1 MADLEL
7 DLQFVTDKD
16 LETTIDVSRQLIEQL
31 KADFSIR
38 SATVAMTLGGA
49 TIETSLGTAVISL
62 LVVKTRYVLERGLE
76 VSDILLC
83 SSNES
88 VTKQV
93 SGYFTETI
101 REATR
106 ERADLDSLKM
116 LISHTLE
123 EIASMSFGINESA
136 GNSINIYDML
146 QLMRSNE
153 RVAEL
158 LTTSLKQGGSKVD
171 YYEGNKIIKDNTRA
185 LLEEL
190 VESPDYNCYK
200 NLLSAISV
208 GQFQQVFCNVGWK
221 PEATSSA
228 IYPHCVDTNLFLG
241 FRDEMDYFV
250 SAMGARKALITN
262 AMQVRKAGYMS
273 RKLLLL
279 VLNQSLSEQDDCRSD
294 DYVTFVV
301 ESEDALKRLNG
312 RYRKV
317 GKKLEVIDSRD
328 KSLIGK
334 TISLRTPMT
343 CRAEDGICKTCYG
356 DLHHVNPFHIGVSG
370 VLSLTEQ
377 LTQMLLSSKHL
388 LQINPEKVELPK
400 AMVPY
405 FDVDGALLVSKK
417 HFKVNIQKIDVSDED
432 EDELYTARVTIM
444 DGDRCVDVE
453 FEEGKELFIEVA
465 DAVSANKPDN
475 VVDIPPD
482 TQVFRLNVEN
492 SELSTPLKKIIKL
505 LESETNLNSVDEDG
519 AECANYHI
527 ILPHFLD
534 LLAKSNIRASSVTIE
549 LILRELLRDK
559 SNVQRRPKNFK
570 DISGVKFLKLTN
582 ALVHYPSAAIT
593 LAFERLNYVVE
604 NNLFHKDQESIIDG
618 LF

>member
-7 DLQFVTDKD
+7 DLQFVLEKD
-16 LETTIDVSRQLIEQL
+16 LETTISVSHQLVDQL
-31 KADFSIR
+31 KGDFSLR
-38 SATVAMTLGGA
+38 SATVVMTLGKA
-49 TIETSLGTAVISL
+49 TIEATVGMAVIAL
-62 LVVKTRYVLERGLE
+62 LVVKTRYVLERELK
-76 VSDILLC
+76 VADILLC
-83 SSNES
+83 SPNES

-93 SGYFTETI
+93 SGYFTQTI

-106 ERADLDSLKM
+106 ERADLGNLKT

-123 EIASMSFGINESA
+123 EIANMSFGINESA

-146 QLMRSNE
+146 QLMRSND
-153 RVAEL
+153 RVAKL
-158 LTTSLKQGGSKVD
+158 LTTSFKQSGNKVD

-190 VESPDYNCYK
+190 VTSPDYNCYK
-200 NLLSAISV
+200 NLLSAISI

-221 PEATSSA
+221 PEVTSSE
-228 IYPHCVDTNLFLG
+228 IYPHCVDTNLFFG

-262 AMQVRKAGYMS
+262 AIQVSKAGYMS

-279 VLNQSLSEQDDCRSD
+279 ILNQSLSKQDDCDSD

-317 GKKLEVIDSRD
+317 GKKLEVIDSCD
-328 KSLIGK
+328 KALIGK

-356 DLHHVNPFHIGVSG
+356 DLHRVNPFHISVIG

-432 EDELYTARVTIM
+432 ELCTARVTIM
-444 DGDRCVDVE
+444 DGDRCIDVE
-453 FEEGKELFIEVA
+453 FEEGKELFIEVV
-465 DAVSANKPDN
+465 DGVSANKSDN
-475 VVDIPPD
+475 VIDVLPD
-482 TQVFRLNVEN
+482 TQIFRLNVEN

-519 AECANYHI
+519 AEYANYHI

-559 SNVQRRPKNFK
+559 SNVQCRPKNFK
-570 DISGVKFLKLTN
+570 DISSIKFLKLTN

>member
-1 MADLEL
+1 MAELEL
-7 DLQFVTDKD
+7 DLQFVLEKD
-16 LETTIDVSRQLIEQL
+16 LETTISVSHQLVDQL
-31 KADFSIR
+31 KGDFSLR
-38 SATVAMTLGGA
+38 SATVVMTLGKAMVEA
-49 TIETSLGTAVISL
+49 TIGMAVIAL
-62 LVVKTRYVLERGLE
+62 LVVKTRYILERELE
-76 VSDILLC
+76 VADILLC
-83 SSNES
+83 SPNES

-93 SGYFTETI
+93 SGYFTQTI

-106 ERADLDSLKM
+106 ERADLNSLKT
-116 LISHTLE
+116 LISRTLE

-146 QLMRSNE
+146 QLMRSND
-153 RVAEL
+153 RVAKL
-158 LTTSLKQGGSKVD
+158 LTTSFKQSGNKVD

-190 VESPDYNCYK
+190 VTSPDYNCYK

-208 GQFQQVFCNVGWK
+208 GQFQQVFCSIGWK
-221 PEATSSA
+221 PEVTSSE
-228 IYPHCVDTNLFLG
+228 IYPHCVDTNLFFG

-262 AMQVRKAGYMS
+262 AMQVSKAGYMS

-279 VLNQSLSEQDDCRSD
+279 ILNQNLSEQDDCGSD

-317 GKKLEVIDSRD
+317 GKKLEVIDNYD
-328 KSLIGK
+328 KTLIGK
-334 TISLRTPMT
+334 TINLRTPMT

-356 DLHHVNPFHIGVSG
+356 DLYHVNPFHISVSG

-405 FDVDGALLVSKK
+405 FDIDGALLVSKK
-417 HFKVNIQKIDVSDED
+417 HFKINIQKIDVSDED
-432 EDELYTARVTIM
+432 ELCTAHITIM
-444 DGDRCVDVE
+444 DGDRCIDVE
-453 FEEGKELFIEVA
+453 FEEGKELFIEMT
-465 DAVSANKPDN
+465 DGVSANKSDN
-475 VVDIPPD
+475 VIDVPPD
-482 TQVFRLNVEN
+482 TQIFRLNVEN

-519 AECANYHI
+519 AEYANYHI

-570 DISGVKFLKLTN
+570 DTSSVKFLKLTN

>member
-1 MADLEL
+1 MEEL
-7 DLQFVTDKD
+7 DLSFVLEKD
-16 LETTIDVSRQLIEQL
+16 LETTIDYTGQVIDLL
-31 KADFSIR
+31 KQDFSNR
-38 SATVAMTLGGA
+38 SVPVALELGGERV
-49 TIETSLGTAVISL
+49 ETNFGTAIIGL
-62 LVVKTRYVLERGLE
+62 LLVKTRYILDRDLGM
-76 VSDILLC
+76 SDVLLC
-83 SSNES
+83 SANDS
-88 VTKQV
+88 VTKKV
-93 SGYFTETI
+93 SSYLTDTI
-101 REATR
+101 REATAQ
-106 ERADLDSLKM
+106 RADLESLKA
-116 LISHTLE
+116 LIAHTLE
-123 EIASMSFGINESA
+123 EIADMSFEINQSA

-146 QLMRSNE
+146 MLMKGND

-158 LTTSLKQGGSKVD
+158 ICTTLKADGAKVD
-171 YYEGNKIIKDNTRA
+171 YYEGNKTIKDNTRA
-185 LLEEL
+185 LLEEI
-190 VESPDYNCYK
+190 VSTPEYNCYK

-208 GQFQQVFCNVGWK
+208 GQFQQVFCNIGWK
-221 PEATSSA
+221 PEVTSSA

-279 VLNQSLSEQDDCRSD
+279 VLNQKLSEQDDCGSD

-317 GKKLEVIDSRD
+317 GKKIEVIDSRD
-328 KSLIGK
+328 KSLVGK

-343 CRAEDGICKTCYG
+343 CRAHDGICKTCYG

-400 AMVPY
+400 VMHEY
-405 FDVDGALLVSKK
+405 FDVDGALLVTKK
-417 HFKVNIQKIDVSDED
+417 HFKINVQQVDVSD
-432 EDELYTARVTIM
+432 EDELYTARITIM
-444 DGDRCVDVE
+444 DGDRNIDLE
-453 FEEGKELFIEVA
+453 FAEGKELFIEA
-465 DAVSANKPDN
+465 IDGVSANKSDN
-475 VVDIPPD
+475 VIDVLAD
-482 TQVFRLNVEN
+482 TQIFRLNVEN

-505 LESETNLNSVDEDG
+505 LESETNLNERDDDG
-519 AECANYHI
+519 QECANYHI

-534 LLAKSNIRASSVTIE
+534 LLGKSNIRASSVTIE

-559 SNVQRRPKNFK
+559 ADLQHRPTNFK
-570 DISGVKFLKLTN
+570 DPSGIKFLKLTN
-582 ALVHYPSAAIT
+582 ALVNYPSAAIT
-593 LAFERLNYVVE
+593 LAFERLNQVVE
-604 NNLFHKDQESIIDG
+604 SNLFHKDQGSIIDG

>member
-83 SSNES
+83 SPNES

-190 VESPDYNCYK
+190 LESPDYNCYK

-221 PEATSSA
+221 PEVTSSA

-279 VLNQSLSEQDDCRSD
+279 VLNQSLSEQDDCGSD

-432 EDELYTARVTIM
+432 WAR
-444 DGDRCVDVE
+444 RSQ
-453 FEEGKELFIEVA
+453 EGLG
-465 DAVSANKPDN
+465 AVSVAASASVRPGW
-475 VVDIPPD
+475 PP
-482 TQVFRLNVEN
+482 TRPPRPR
-492 SELSTPLKKIIKL
+492 STSSSSPRWG
-505 LESETNLNSVDEDG
+505 SAPATTR
-519 AECANYHI
+519 
-527 ILPHFLD
+527 P
-534 LLAKSNIRASSVTIE
+534 RASA
-549 LILRELLRDK
+549 
-559 SNVQRRPKNFK
+559 RRFS
-570 DISGVKFLKLTN
+570 SGCGWRAGPSWTSAPARATSPSSPIAS
-582 ALVHYPSAAIT
+582 ALPPWSAWT
-593 LAFERLNYVVE
+593 TTGTRCRRRGRT
-604 NNLFHKDQESIIDG
+604 ST
-618 LF
+618 